1 MTVPPSDDRQ
11 PPPINHKGPSAAQDY
26 QHHTIWT
33 PEMVQLDIPFAGV
46 ARRFIARLVDEFL
59 VWGFIL
65 GLLVVSVYSGIFLA
79 ALLES
84 QSTVLGRF
92 RDELF
97 LLILIAVVLAVLV
110 IKFIYYA
117 CFHAFNNGQTP
128 GKMVTNIRLVT
139 DRVGRANLWTC
150 CIRSVVDFID
160 MALLSG
166 VISFLMILVHKQ
178 EKRIADLAS
187 GTIVILNDV
196 PPNPG
201 P

>member
-1 MTVPPSDDRQ
+1 
-11 PPPINHKGPSAAQDY
+11 
-26 QHHTIWT
+26 
-33 PEMVQLDIPFAGV
+33 MVQLDIPFAGV